1 VSSGLE
7 KLVEDIIR
15 ESKAK
20 AEVLKKQAL
29 SQVEETLAKER
40 ADAVREADLILRSAR
55 SEADS
60 ERNRRIS
67 QAKQQ
72 ARLLYLAERNRV
84 VREVL
89 KDLRSVLDRFAH
101 EDSSYRPFLLKSIAR
116 GLEAVPSE
124 TVKIAVSER
133 DLKRFKGAKL
143 LEEALAT
150 TRTPKKAVLGNEP
163 IMGIGGAIVLSEDG
177 KIRADCTID
186 ARLELMEPQL
196 LAEISKILFAS

>member
-1 VSSGLE
+1 VSSSLE

-20 AEVLKKQAL
+20 AEELKKQAL
-29 SQVEETLAKER
+29 SQVEETLAGER
-40 ADAVREADLILRSAR
+40 AEAVREADLIIRSAR
-55 SEADS
+55 SEADA

-84 VREVL
+84 LREVL
-89 KDLRSVLDRFAH
+89 KDLRSMLDQFAK
-101 EDSSYRPFLLKSIAR
+101 EDTSYRPFLLKSIAW
-116 GLEAVPSE
+116 GVEAVPSE
-124 TVKIAVSER
+124 TARIAVSER
-133 DLKRFKGAKL
+133 DLKRFKGTKL
-143 LEEALAT
+143 VEEALAM
-150 TRTPKKAVLGNEP
+150 TRTPKKAVLSDEP
-163 IMGIGGAIVLSEDG
+163 IVGIGGAIVMSQDG
-177 KIRADCTID
+177 KIRADCTLD